1 MPTFNETVNL
11 QGVSTGTG
19 GAVALQS
26 VADRLESFN
35 SLGQQVQSLAG
46 QMKQKEIAID
56 AAHLSAQRDAYFA
69 SFNTDARATI
79 GEFKNLYSDDLVK
92 YNEAVNGY
100 VKGLSSATGTVP
112 EAYRG
117 EALQTVEDYAVTGR
131 LAVQNNQISRQK
143 TEANA
148 TMQTELDASNL
159 AAIQAA
165 SEGDIAM
172 AGLEQLNVRRTA
184 AKMVESGAMS
194 EDDAAK
200 YIRESEREATE
211 QIRRS
216 QLDGM
221 PIEEATE
228 SINELSKEVPK
239 GWEPDEWKTFIK
251 SARTD
256 VKYRQ
261 TIQDGEKTR
270 LAELDKDTVFGQIA
284 SGDDPTVTINTSNNL
299 DTDEKIKMTSYAQ
312 SQTDRARSAKQSEI
326 NQNRADII
334 WEQGQYTKAAQIAED
349 TQNELLMGF
358 YNDGLLTTEL
368 VDASDA
374 PETLKSDLNAMLKKQ
389 EATALKIAEE
399 DKLKLAGTHIQS
411 KMGEWDYQELLDYGI
426 SQEMDPQTIEYW
438 WDQNKTVVD
447 DPDDF
452 RNDFVY
458 KLGVAQL
465 AKDRGSGLYIGHST
479 QNAVQT
485 NENNRL
491 YMRVAEEYEK
501 RCSVEGADPTA
512 ILQELKKPFV
522 EDSAKWQITK
532 WWESKRGVSEVERLY
547 GTGEAP
553 AAIDYSDLSDEE
565 LEAMRP

>member
-1 MPTFNETVNL
+1 MPKFSETVGL
-11 QGVSTGTG
+11 QTVATGTG
-19 GAVALQS
+19 GASALMS

-46 QMKQKEIAID
+46 QMKQKEIAVD

-100 VKGLSSATGTVP
+100 VKGLASATGTVP
-112 EAYRG
+112 EAYRT

-194 EDDAAK
+194 EDAAAK
-200 YIRESEREATE
+200 YVRESERESTE

-216 QLDGM
+216 QLDAM
-221 PIEEATE
+221 PIDEATGQ
-228 SINELSKEVPK
+228 INEWEKEVPK
-239 GWEPDEWKTFIK
+239 GWEPDEWDTFIG

-270 LAELDKDTVFGQIA
+270 LAEADKDLIFGQIQNNE
-284 SGDDPTVTINTSNNL
+284 DPTVTINTSPNL
-299 DTDEKIKMTSYAQ
+299 TASEKKEWSTYYQ
-312 SQTDRARSAKQSEI
+312 GQTDHA
-326 NQNRADII
+326 
-334 WEQGQYTKAAQIAED
+334 KAAKLSEKNNFRSDVRWERENLAYME
-349 TQNELLMGF
+349 TELADKEENVLLGF
-358 YNDGLLTTEL
+358 YNQGLLNTDLVNASNLPENDKTRLNSMIESQEENAAKVAEL
-368 VDASDA
+368 DR
-374 PETLKSDLNAMLKKQ
+374 
-389 EATALKIAEE
+389 I
-399 DKLKLAGTHIQS
+399 KLVERGIQGKL
-411 KMGEWDYQELLDYGI
+411 GEWDPKELRAYGMD
-426 SQEMDPQTIEYW
+426 QDMDPQTIEYW
-438 WDQNKTVVD
+438 VNKNREVID
-447 DPDDF
+447 DPEDF

-465 AKDRGSGLYIGHST
+465 AKEIGRASCR
-479 QNAVQT
+479 
-485 NENNRL
+485 E
-491 YMRVAEEYEK
+491 RV
-501 RCSVEGADPTA
+501 
-512 ILQELKKPFV
+512 
-522 EDSAKWQITK
+522 
-532 WWESKRGVSEVERLY
+532 
-547 GTGEAP
+547 
-553 AAIDYSDLSDEE
+553 
-565 LEAMRP
+565 

>member
-1 MPTFNETVNL
+1 MPIFKETVNL
-11 QGVSTGTG
+11 QNIDLSTGAAS
-19 GAVALQS
+19 GALS
-26 VADRLESFN
+26 IADRLEGISSVGKQMVGF
-35 SLGQQVQSLAG
+35 AG
-46 QMKQKEIAID
+46 QLKQAD
-56 AAHLSAQRDAYFA
+56 AAHLKAQRDAYFA
-69 SFNTDARATI
+69 SFTTDARGTI

-100 VKGLSSATGTVP
+100 VKGTLDPENGME
-112 EAYRG
+112 EAYHS
-117 EALQTVEDYAVTGR
+117 EALQIIDDYATTGR
-131 LAVQNNQISRQK
+131 LQVQANQIKKQSAQ
-143 TEANA
+143 ASA
-148 TMQTELDASNL
+148 TMQTALDAANL
-159 AAIQAA
+159 ASSQASA
-165 SEGDIAM
+165 GGDA
-172 AGLEQLNVRRTA
+172 ETA
-184 AKMVESGAMS
+184 AQELVRVRMLSVQMVEAGYMS
-194 EDDAAK
+194 EDDAAN
-200 YIRESEREATE
+200 YVRESEREATE
-211 QIRRS
+211 QGKRAV
-216 QLDGM
+216 LDVL
-221 PIEEATE
+221 PVEEATAT
-228 SINELSKEVPK
+228 INEWSKEVPK

-261 TIQDGEKTR
+261 TIEDGEKAR
-270 LAELDKDTVFGQIA
+270 LAEADKDMVFGQIA
-284 SGDDPTVTINTSNNL
+284 NGDDPTVTINTSKNL

-312 SQTDRARSAKQSEI
+312 SQSDRAKTAKQSEI
-326 NQNRADII
+326 NQNRADIR
-334 WEQGQYTKAAQIAED
+334 WEQEQYTKAATIAED

-358 YNDGLLTTEL
+358 YNDGLLTTDL
-368 VDASDA
+368 VNASDA
-374 PETLKSDLNAMLKKQ
+374 PEELKSGLIAMVEKQ

-532 WWESKRGVSEVERLY
+532 WWERKTGTSEIERLY
-547 GTGEAP
+547 GTGEVKAV
-553 AAIDYSDLSDEE
+553 DYNNLSDEE
-565 LEAMRP
+565 FLKMRE